1 MISGIDKMNACYLP
15 RGISNQF
22 DMFGDVLKLKDT
34 GSCHFSHCH
43 YHGHFLDLFLIDQY
57 SSLKD
62 NDDVRIDA
70 HLDLFIFKY

>member
-1 MISGIDKMNACYLP
+1 
-15 RGISNQF
+15 
-22 DMFGDVLKLKDT
+22 MFGDVLKLKDT

-62 NDDVRIDA
+62 IDDVRIDA
-70 HLDLFIFKY
+70 HLYTYLYWILRIRWENK